1 MGSARAMA
9 LLLQFIDYVLY
20 LYTLVVVVYVIVS
33 WLVQLR
39 IINPYND
46 FVRNL
51 VYALSVVVDPVL
63 SRIRRLL
70 PNTGGLDFSPVVLLL
85 GILFIRW
92 VVLGNLSQMF
102 QLPVSRQL

>member
-1 MGSARAMA
+1 MA
-9 LLLQFIDYVLY
+9 LFIQFIDYVLY
-20 LYTLVVVVYVIVS
+20 LYTLVVVVYVVVS

-51 VYALSVVVDPVL
+51 IYALSVLVDPVL
-63 SRIRRLL
+63 SRIRRYL

-92 VVLGNLSQMF
+92 VVLGNVAQVI
-102 QLPVSRQL
+102 QLPASRQL